1 MFKTIFSASV
11 VAIIIGFVLSIGACQ
26 KESTS
31 AVTTQP
37 VVVGYLMPGQPISI
51 KVYQQKGLTDTA
63 NYGALIGGLNLQV
76 SDGSKTIALTETA
89 TGTYTHADDRFLIAG
104 KTYSLQF
111 TYNGSTVSASTVMP
125 AKPVNYRASKQLI
138 NIPFRTRGGN
148 PLTGNTDSVAV
159 KFTWNN
165 PDSLYHVLVFKN
177 DDTSPASADLNT
189 GRPVNFTLNM
199 KQTANYDMYYRSF
212 NYLGTY
218 RAILYRVN
226 KEYDDFLT
234 TNTNTSSQKLTN
246 PPTNVTNGFGI
257 FTGMQADTI
266 TLKLTQ
272 Y

>member
-1 MFKTIFSASV
+1 MLRTILSALV
-11 VAIIIGFVLSIGACQ
+11 VIIIIGFVLSLGACQ
-26 KESTS
+26 KDATS
-31 AVTTQP
+31 NVASQP
-37 VVVGYLMPGQPISI
+37 VVVSYLTPGQPISV
-51 KVYQQKGLTDTA
+51 KVYQQKDLTDTA
-63 NYGALIGGLNLQV
+63 NYGALITGLSLQV

-89 TGTYTHADDRFLIAG
+89 TGTYTHTDDHFLIAG
-104 KTYSLQF
+104 KTYTLQF

-125 AKPVNYRASKQLI
+125 AKPVNYTASKQLI
-138 NIPFRTRGGN
+138 NLPFRTRGN

-159 KFTWNN
+159 KFTWSN

-199 KQTANYDMYYRSF
+199 KQTATYDMYYRSF
-212 NYLGTY
+212 NYIGTY

-234 TNTNTSSQKLTN
+234 TNTNTTSQKLTN